1 MASEMS
7 NLSFA
12 SAGNEKPR
20 ETSRAAQESLLG
32 TKRRL
37 SKGVNRRP
45 AISPTAM
52 RWASARYFALDDT
65 GESKWTK

>member
-12 SAGNEKPR
+12 SVGNEKPR
-20 ETSRAAQESLLG
+20 ETSRAARESLAERSTGFPRTLIAG
-32 TKRRL
+32 LHFAGGMRR
-37 SKGVNRRP
+37 G
-45 AISPTAM
+45 
-52 RWASARYFALDDT
+52 SAGHFALDET